1 MDRNAP
7 RPRPANPAL
16 FRSELAFLFSD
27 LKGSTAL
34 YERVGDLVAFDLVDE
49 HFRLLQEIIASE
61 RGAIVKTI
69 GDAVMDFD
77 AGCRRALPY
86 PVSAHDLLRP
96 LQPLTVRRDLKA
108 TNTNDRQTIVFAR
121 SRVRRYAVR
130 RGRPRASP
138 QADG

>member
-16 FRSELAFLFSD
+16 FRSEFAFLFSD

-49 HFRLLQEIIASE
+49 HFSLLQEIIASE

-77 AGCRRALPY
+77 AGGRRALPY
-86 PVSAHDLLRP
+86 PVSALHDLLRP

-108 TNTNDRQTIVFAR
+108 TNTNDR
-121 SRVRRYAVR
+121 
-130 RGRPRASP
+130 
-138 QADG
+138 